1 MGRLIVGNIH
11 QYYYLKSSHDNSGT
25 SDVRPFERV
34 VTNSLFSVLKNNFDP
49 YLSLKEL
56 GAISCKPNGMS
67 WSTDNSSLFF
77 SDGHSRNI
85 SHCSYSLVDPDVSS
99 CETLLTVSEELA
111 STAVPMGLA
120 TDENNHVWVA
130 VANNDDKGAVLE
142 IDPET
147 SNIISNIGKILKL
160 ST

>member
-1 MGRLIVGNIH
+1 M
-11 QYYYLKSSHDNSGT
+11 
-25 SDVRPFERV
+25 

-130 VANNDDKGAVLE
+130 VANNDGKGAVLE

-160 ST
+160 STKRVTIGF